1 METKQSSNQST
12 LQSNGQSTSQQG
24 NQPRLKEV
32 LAVVNNKGGVG
43 KTTTVQSLAVAITRQ
58 DSDARVLVIDLDPQW
73 HLSKLMGW
81 QQGRGRTVY
90 DALREQ
96 TGLSVYQVPR
106 KKNGYDQPI
115 TDDKGIWLCPSEKAL
130 QGVDAYLTQQMQPL
144 MALRKCFFRGVQ
156 TTDKID
162 GKYYSGEGPTVP
174 MMFDY
179 VLIDCPPALSKSTY
193 NAMAVA
199 NGLLI
204 PTTLEGMS
212 VSGIAPILVDMQQV
226 KQELNPQLE
235 LTGVLPTMTDL
246 RSRIARDILDDLRVK
261 FGSLLLLHQWYRGNK
276 TPVSGI
282 PAIAKMNE
290 AQTKKL
296 SIYDWQPYSTAGMA
310 YEQLCKELFA

>member
-1 METKQSSNQST
+1 METNKT
-12 LQSNGQSTSQQG
+12 
-24 NQPRLKEV
+24 RLKEV

-58 DSDARVLVIDLDPQW
+58 DRDARVLVIDLDPQC

-81 QQGRGRTVY
+81 QQGRGRTVL

-96 TGLSVYQVPR
+96 TGLPIYQVPE

-115 TDDKGIWLCPSEKAL
+115 TSDKGIWLCPSVKAL
-130 QGVDAYLTQQMQPL
+130 QNVDADLTQQLQPL
-144 MALRKCFFRGVQ
+144 LALRKCFFKGVQ
-156 TTDKID
+156 TSDKID
-162 GKYYSGEGPTVP
+162 GKYYDGEGPAVP
-174 MMFDY
+174 AMFDY

-193 NAMAVA
+193 NAMSVA

-212 VSGIAPILVDMQQV
+212 VSGIGPILVDMKLI

-235 LTGVLPTMTDL
+235 LTGVLPTMTDM
-246 RSRIARDILDDLRVK
+246 RSNIAKGILTDLREK
-261 FGSLLLLHQWYRGNK
+261 FGGRLLLYEWYKGNK

-282 PAIAKMNE
+282 PDIVKMNE
-290 AQTKKL
+290 AQTKKM
-296 SIYDWQPYSTAGMA
+296 SIYDWQPYSTASMA
-310 YEQLCKELFA
+310 YEQLAKTLFF

>member
-1 METKQSSNQST
+1 METNKT
-12 LQSNGQSTSQQG
+12 
-24 NQPRLKEV
+24 RLKEV

-43 KTTTVQSLAVAITRQ
+43 KTTTVQSLAGAIARQ
-58 DSDARVLVIDLDPQW
+58 DSSARVLVVDLDPQC

-81 QQGRGRTVY
+81 QHGRGRTIM

-96 TGLSVYQVPR
+96 TGLPVYQVPE
-106 KKNGYDQPI
+106 KKNGYDKPI
-115 TDDKGIWLCPSEKAL
+115 SGDKGIWLCPSVKAL
-130 QGVDAYLTQQMQPL
+130 QNVDADLMQQLQPL
-144 MALRKCFFRGVQ
+144 LALRKCFFKGV
-156 TTDKID
+156 TTADKID
-162 GKYYSGEGPTVP
+162 GKYYCGEGPTVP
-174 MMFDY
+174 ALFDY

-199 NGLLI
+199 NGLII

-212 VSGIAPILVDMQQV
+212 VSGIAPILVDMQSV
-226 KQELNPQLE
+226 RQELNPQLK

-246 RSRIARDILDDLRVK
+246 RSNIAKGILADLREK
-261 FGSLLLLHQWYRGNK
+261 FGQHLLLYQWFKGNK
-276 TPVSGI
+276 TPLSGI

-310 YEQLCKELFA
+310 YDRLAKTLFFQ